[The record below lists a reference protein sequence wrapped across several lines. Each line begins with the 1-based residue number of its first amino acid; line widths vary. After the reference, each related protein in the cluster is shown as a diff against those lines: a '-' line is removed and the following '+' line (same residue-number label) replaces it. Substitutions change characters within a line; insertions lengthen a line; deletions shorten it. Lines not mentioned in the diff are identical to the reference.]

1 MARVRTARPSRRSRF
16 YWRQE
21 RGRFRFD
28 DIYSEAATALAD
40 GKSVKHAIECIRG
53 ALKDFARDGD
63 KLVHDVERTPEEWQ
77 RTHGEPER
85 PIQGPWRVYFENGV
99 RVLVCPT
106 GPYRSNAQLLAGSG
120 RVTSRHGKVPC
131 AIGRTLYDDT
141 WNQEFSQQVSAGS
154 SDKQSDQEAELS
166 KRDKV
171 PQRGELGGGKRPT
184 KSPDYKGGGRKQRWS
199 KSCLSSGGG
208 AGIAGVALKSVPDF
222 WPRTINGHVAIGPL
236 LHVPRQPAVSRD
248 RKVAK
253 LKFKRSRPEPG
264 RWTGA
269 VMVREDLLYGV
280 RGAPAPDAVTSVR
293 FGLAPQN
300 GPAGPVE
307 ARAIAKLLAE
317 ILPEAPAED
326 AEMSPAEK
334 AEAAALA
341 LSMETP
347 KVSLPKHWL
356 STMPVDMDKTPWAC
370 PTSASS
376 AVATCPTSAKRRT
389 LGGAAKIFSPA
400 VLKFSVWADTI
411 CERGV
416 PKPSR
421 SRPGGGQWFPRRPG
435 CLSFAVNVEAEAHPA
450 RGDSRPAPA
459 ACQVA
464 TRSCRR
470 HNPFFTMLRN
480 RPLPERTRHF
490 NASPEEGA

>member
-1 MARVRTARPSRRSRF
+1 M
-16 YWRQE
+16 
-21 RGRFRFD
+21 
-28 DIYSEAATALAD
+28 
-40 GKSVKHAIECIRG
+40 
-53 ALKDFARDGD
+53 
-63 KLVHDVERTPEEWQ
+63 TPNSTGQDHCAE
-77 RTHGEPER
+77 
-85 PIQGPWRVYFENGV
+85 
-99 RVLVCPT
+99 VLVCPT

-154 SDKQSDQEAELS
+154 SDKQSDQEAERLS

-236 LHVPRQPAVSRD
+236 LYVPRQPAVSRD

-356 STMPVDMDKTPWAC
+356 STTPVDMDKTPWGLPDFGVFC
-370 PTSASS
+370 RGDLPYFGKKKD
-376 AVATCPTSAKRRT
+376 PWRRGKNIFAGRSKIFG
-389 LGGAAKIFSPA
+389 LGGYY
-400 VLKFSVWADTI
+400 
-411 CERGV
+411 
-416 PKPSR
+416 
-421 SRPGGGQWFPRRPG
+421 
-435 CLSFAVNVEAEAHPA
+435 
-450 RGDSRPAPA
+450 
-459 ACQVA
+459 
-464 TRSCRR
+464 
-470 HNPFFTMLRN
+470 M
-480 RPLPERTRHF
+480 
-490 NASPEEGA
+490 